1 MQDKMTSLIT
11 KIKLDAS
18 TEAYTFH
25 DEEVC
30 PTYINFFFGKNGAGK
45 SSIADA
51 FRHPECLEWK
61 AGTSPANYS
70 VLIYDKTFVSQNF
83 ADYGNLK
90 GVFTLSQ
97 ENVETR
103 QKAEAAAEERTQ
115 VTQDGKKAAE
125 ERDKKHAELALL
137 LENFQNVCWE
147 GAREYRKDY
156 DQTQDKKK
164 SRERFT
170 DEVLTGGYSPV
181 DHDDKAIRELYDVAF
196 DPDAR
201 RYALFK
207 LSSGLSGVYDL
218 SGLSLLG
225 EAITSSGGTEF
236 ARFMKVLN
244 ASEWV
249 RRGHDAY
256 IHKSDGKCPFCQQK
270 LPDDFES
277 SMASAFDESYQE
289 SLNALRILQSN
300 YDAKMQALVALYKS
314 NLEDAYPKAEE
325 LAAYE
330 TKLAE
335 LQSCILENNQLIAD
349 KISSPVKAIALKDAD
364 TIIAELD
371 ELVSQINKQI
381 QNNNDIVAAK
391 SSKQNECN
399 RMVWEKIAFLLKD
412 YVADYVASKKKIED
426 EEAELQEKVKD
437 LQTQYLSLT
446 QKINDLNA
454 GLINTADTV
463 RSMNGYLKDSGF
475 EGFSL
480 NEKEGVKGGYEVIRD
495 DGKVA
500 MNLSEGERNFI
511 AFLYFY
517 HVVRGMRS
525 QTDSGKNKIVVIDDP
540 VSSMDSS
547 ALFIVG
553 SLVREMIGIC
563 ANVADPVE
571 NVNPIFVGRYIE
583 QIFIL
588 THNAYFHQQVAYDQ
602 VGRYRYVSLY
612 KINKKNNVSTVELCV
627 TPAGRISERDRNFDP
642 VQGPYHALWREYELL
657 DSPIPL
663 MNVIRRILEHYFIQL
678 CGYDSAAMS
687 SKVLEAVKKKV
698 DEESGDAV
706 PDYTKYHL
714 AGAMLSYIR
723 HSDSFNEGLYFVDE
737 SIDCDQYREV
747 FHTIFVVMDQEQ
759 HYKRMMEEVG

>member
-61 AGTSPANYS
+61 TGANPANYS
-70 VLIYDKTFVSQNF
+70 VLIYDRTFISQNF

-97 ENVETR
+97 ENVEAR
-103 QKAEAAAEERTQ
+103 QKTDAAAQDRAQ

-125 ERDKKHAELALL
+125 ARDKKHEELAPL
-137 LENFQNVCWE
+137 LENFRNVCRE
-147 GAREYRKDY
+147 GAREYRRDY

-170 DEVLTGGYSPV
+170 DEVLSGGYSPV
-181 DHDDKAIRELYDVAF
+181 DHDDNAIKELYDVAF

-207 LSSGLSGVYDL
+207 SSSELSGSYDL

-270 LPDDFES
+270 LPDDFEA

-289 SLNALRILQSN
+289 SLRALRTLQSN
-300 YDAKMQALVALYKS
+300 YDTKMKALVELYKG
-314 NLEDAYPKAEE
+314 NLDDAYPKAEE
-325 LAAYE
+325 LAVYE
-330 TKLAE
+330 AKLAE
-335 LQSCILENNQLIAD
+335 LESCILENNQLIAD
-349 KISSPVKAIALKDAD
+349 KVASPVKVIELKDSD
-364 TIIAELD
+364 TIIAKLD
-371 ELVSQINKQI
+371 ELVSQINRQI
-381 QNNNDIVAAK
+381 QNNNSIVAAK

-399 RMVWEKIAFLLKD
+399 RMVWEKIAFILKD
-412 YVADYVASKKKIED
+412 YVADYLASKKKIED
-426 EEAELQEKVKD
+426 EEAVLQEKVKG
-437 LQTQYLSLT
+437 LQEQYRSLS

-480 NEKEGVKGGYEVIRD
+480 REKKGVKGGYEVIRD

-500 MNLSEGERNFI
+500 VNLSEGERNFI

-525 QTDSGKNKIVVIDDP
+525 ETESGKNKIVVIDDP
-540 VSSMDSS
+540 VSSMGSS

-563 ANVADPVE
+563 SNVADPVE
-571 NVNPIFVGRYIE
+571 NENPLFAGRYIE

-588 THNAYFHQQVAYDQ
+588 THNAYFHQQVVYDQ

-627 TPAGRISERDRNFDP
+627 TPASRINERDRNYDP
-642 VQGPYHALWREYELL
+642 VQGSYHALWREYELP

-663 MNVIRRILEHYFIQL
+663 MNVMRRILEHYFIQL

-687 SKVLEAVKKKV
+687 TKVLEAVKKKI
-698 DEESGDAV
+698 DEESNGVV

-723 HSDSFNEGLYFVDE
+723 HTDSFNEGLYFVDE
-737 SIDCDQYREV
+737 SIDCD
-747 FHTIFVVMDQEQ
+747 
-759 HYKRMMEEVG
+759 

>member
-61 AGTSPANYS
+61 TGISPANHS

-83 ADYGNLK
+83 SDYGNLK
-90 GVFTLSQ
+90 GVFTLSR
-97 ENVETR
+97 ENVEAR
-103 QKAEAAAEERTQ
+103 QKAETAAQERTQ

-125 ERDKKHAELALL
+125 ARDKKHGELAPL
-137 LENFQNVCWE
+137 LENFRNICWE

-170 DEVLTGGYSPV
+170 DEVLSGGYSPV
-181 DHDDKAIRELYDVAF
+181 DHNDTAIKELYDVAF

-201 RYALFK
+201 RYDLFK
-207 LSSGLSGVYDL
+207 SSSEISGSYDL
-218 SGLSLLG
+218 SGLPLLT

-256 IHKSDGKCPFCQQK
+256 VHKADGKCPFCQQK
-270 LPDDFES
+270 LPDDFEA

-289 SLNALRILQSN
+289 SLNTLRTLQSS
-300 YDAKMQALVALYKS
+300 YGAKMKALVALYQG
-314 NLEDAYPKAEE
+314 NLDDAYPKAEE
-325 LAAYE
+325 LAVYG

-335 LQSCILENNQLIAD
+335 LQSRILENNQLIAD
-349 KISSPVKAIALKDAD
+349 KISSPVKVIELKDAD
-364 TIIAELD
+364 AIISELD
-371 ELVSQINKQI
+371 ALVLQINRQI

-391 SSKQNECN
+391 SSKQSECN
-399 RMVWEKIAFLLKD
+399 RMVWEKIAFILKN
-412 YVADYVASKKKIED
+412 YVADYIASKKKIED
-426 EEAELQEKVKD
+426 EEAVLQEKVKD
-437 LQTQYLSLT
+437 LQTRYRSLT
-446 QKINDLNA
+446 QEINDLNA

-480 NEKEGVKGGYEVIRD
+480 HEKEGVKGGYEVIRD

-500 MNLSEGERNFI
+500 VNLSEGERNFI

-525 QTDSGKNKIVVIDDP
+525 ETDSGKNKIVVIDDP

-571 NVNPIFVGRYIE
+571 NENPIFAGRCIE

-588 THNAYFHQQVAYDQ
+588 MHNAYFHQQVVYDQ

-612 KINKKNNVSTVELCV
+612 KINKKNNVSSVELCV
-627 TPAGRISERDRNFDP
+627 TPASRISERDRNYDP
-642 VQGPYHALWREYELL
+642 VQGSYHALWREYELL

-663 MNVIRRILEHYFIQL
+663 MNVTRRILEHYFIQL

-687 SKVLEAVKKKV
+687 TKVLEAAKKKI
-698 DEESGDAV
+698 DEESSGMA
-706 PDYTKYHL
+706 PARLHEIPSGRCHAL
-714 AGAMLSYIR
+714 
-723 HSDSFNEGLYFVDE
+723 LYPA
-737 SIDCDQYREV
+737 YR
-747 FHTIFVVMDQEQ
+747 FF
-759 HYKRMMEEVG
+759 